1 MSFEFRVKK
10 ASFELKKR
18 VLSKKS
24 EFRVKKVSFELKKR
38 VSS

>member
-10 ASFELKKR
+10 ASFELKK
-18 VLSKKS
+18 S
-24 EFRVKKVSFELKKR
+24 EFRVEKLSFELEKR